1 MVNVN
6 TRTHPMNKES
16 RIRILPES
24 LANQIAAGEVV
35 QRPASV
41 LKELVE
47 NSIDAGASR
56 VEIDLESGGAARVQ
70 VVDDGHGMSEDD
82 ALLCL
87 ERHATSKIATDWD
100 LGRIATL
107 GFRGEALPSIAA
119 VSKMTITTR
128 RPEDALGT
136 EVRMEGGKLLRV
148 TEMGAATGARVEVRS
163 LFFNVPARRKFLKR
177 KETEL
182 ARCLEV
188 ANQAAMANPNVSFIL
203 RHGKRTLLD
212 LDASGGVKTRA
223 AQLVGEAAASHL
235 LHIPRAMAENIT
247 FSGWAG
253 APGLNR
259 STRDAQYLFVN
270 GRPIRDRLFVHAAY
284 AAYRSFL
291 PVKRHPVFILFLDMP
306 PEDVDVNVHPAK
318 QEVRFRFAS
327 SVYDLVRNSV
337 AAVLGARPERV
348 RRDFAHQGAAHAAA
362 GDSGSAPGGPAGE
375 EAASTLP
382 NPSVPSLLGG
392 GGYFGDSGAAGD
404 YGASPEAGP
413 PDISGPTPGAERLIP
428 DADAAGSDSPAP
440 VSSPSESTPPS
451 PLERMLEPPHPA
463 DPVVLSQCRYLGQ
476 WEECFLLFASP
487 QGLVLVDQH
496 AAHER
501 VLYNRF
507 RDQFREGSV
516 DSQACLVPE
525 EVTLRPEEALGI
537 EAHRED
543 LLRSGFELESA
554 GPGAYRIRAVPALL
568 ADRDPA
574 GAVRQIAESLADLE
588 QPVSFADLI
597 DGIIARMSCKGAV
610 KAARPMR
617 PEEAASLVEEL
628 EKTPGRWTCPHGRPV
643 MLVMGAA
650 PVRRRFLRS

>member
-1 MVNVN
+1 M
-6 TRTHPMNKES
+6 RKQS

-35 QRPASV
+35 QRPASA

-47 NSIDAGASR
+47 NSIDAGASQ
-56 VEIDLESGGAARVQ
+56 VEIDLASGGAARVQ

-82 ALLCL
+82 ALLSL
-87 ERHATSKIATDWD
+87 ERHATSKIASDWD
-100 LGRIATL
+100 LGRVATL
-107 GFRGEALPSIAA
+107 GFRGEALPSVAA

-128 RPEDALGT
+128 RSEDALGT
-136 EVRMEGGKLLRV
+136 EVRIEGGKLQRV
-148 TEMGAATGARVEVRS
+148 TEMGAAPGTRVEVRS

-177 KETEL
+177 RETEL

-188 ANQAAMANPNVSFIL
+188 ANQAAMANPNVSFVL

-212 LDASGGVKTRA
+212 LDASGGLQARA
-223 AQLVGEAAASHL
+223 AQLVGEAAASQL
-235 LHIPRAMAENIT
+235 LKIPRAASENMT

-284 AAYRSFL
+284 AAYRSFM

-327 SVYDLVRNSV
+327 NVYDLVRESV

-348 RRDFAHQGAAHAAA
+348 RRDFAHQEVSHAAPGAAAEESAA
-362 GDSGSAPGGPAGE
+362 PA
-375 EAASTLP
+375 
-382 NPSVPSLLGG
+382 LLGG
-392 GGYFGDSGAAGD
+392 GGYFGNADAAGD
-404 YGASPEAGP
+404 YGASEEGGSLAASPLA
-413 PDISGPTPGAERLIP
+413 P
-428 DADAAGSDSPAP
+428 DAEAADTDLPAP
-440 VSSPSESTPPS
+440 ASSPSESAAPS
-451 PLERMLEPPHPA
+451 PLERTLEPPHPS
-463 DPVVLSQCRYLGQ
+463 DPVVLSECRYLGQ

-507 RDQFREGSV
+507 RDQFREGRV

-525 EVTLRPEEALGI
+525 EIRLRPEEALSI
-537 EAHRED
+537 EAHRDD
-543 LLRSGFELESA
+543 LLRSGFELECA
-554 GPGAYRIRAVPALL
+554 GPGDYRIRAVPALL

-574 GAVRQIAESLADLE
+574 GAVRQIVEGLADLE

-597 DGIIARMSCKGAV
+597 DGIITRMSCRGAV
-610 KAARPMR
+610 KAAQAMR
-617 PEEAASLVEEL
+617 PEEVAALVVEL
-628 EKTPGRWTCPHGRPV
+628 EKTPGRWTCPHGRPI
-643 MLVMGAA
+643 MLVMSPA

>member
-1 MVNVN
+1 M
-6 TRTHPMNKES
+6 RKES
-16 RIRILPES
+16 SIRILPES

-47 NSIDAGASR
+47 NSIDAGAGR

-136 EVRMEGGKLLRV
+136 EVRTEGGKLLRV
-148 TEMGAATGARVEVRS
+148 TEMGAAPGARVEVRS

-188 ANQAAMANPNVSFIL
+188 ANQAAMANPNVSFVL

-212 LDASGGVKTRA
+212 LDASGGLMARA

-235 LHIPRAMAENIT
+235 LKIPRAASENMT

-327 SVYDLVRNSV
+327 SVYDLVRDSV

-348 RRDFAHQGAAHAAA
+348 RRDFAHQGVSQAAPGAAA
-362 GDSGSAPGGPAGE
+362 GEGAAPA
-375 EAASTLP
+375 
-382 NPSVPSLLGG
+382 LLGG
-392 GGYFGDSGAAGD
+392 GGYFGDRAVAGD
-404 YGASPEAGP
+404 YGASSDESASGAQRPVSDPEAM
-413 PDISGPTPGAERLIP
+413 D
-428 DADAAGSDSPAP
+428 PAP
-440 VSSPSESTPPS
+440 PAPMTPPESTAPS
-451 PLERMLEPPHPA
+451 PVERMLEPPHPA

-476 WEECFLLFASP
+476 WEECFLLFASS

-507 RDQFREGSV
+507 RDQFREGRV

-525 EVTLRPEEALGI
+525 EIRLRPEEALSI
-537 EAHRED
+537 EAHRDD
-543 LLRSGFELESA
+543 LLRSGFELECA
-554 GPGAYRIRAVPALL
+554 GPGEYRIQAVPALI

-574 GAVRQIAESLADLE
+574 GAVRQIVEGLADME

-610 KAARPMR
+610 KAAQAMR
-617 PEEAASLVEEL
+617 PEQVAALVEEL

-643 MLVMGAA
+643 MLVMGAD

>member
-1 MVNVN
+1 MATNEN
-6 TRTHPMNKES
+6 TRTPMSKES

-47 NSIDAGASR
+47 NSVDAGAGR

-136 EVRMEGGKLLRV
+136 EVRMVGGKLLRV
-148 TEMGAATGARVEVRS
+148 TEMGAAPGARVEVRS

-188 ANQAAMANPNVSFIL
+188 ANQAAMANPNVSFVL

-212 LDASGGVKTRA
+212 LGVSGGLQARA

-235 LHIPRAMAENIT
+235 LKIPGAASENMT

-327 SVYDLVRNSV
+327 GVYDLVRESV

-348 RRDFAHQGAAHAAA
+348 RRDFAHQEVSRAAPGAAAAEGA
-362 GDSGSAPGGPAGE
+362 APAGSFP
-375 EAASTLP
+375 ARS
-382 NPSVPSLLGG
+382 SVPALLGG
-392 GGYFGDSGAAGD
+392 GGYYGDFGAATEEGPLE
-404 YGASPEAGP
+404 ASVP
-413 PDISGPTPGAERLIP
+413 
-428 DADAAGSDSPAP
+428 AAGVEALGSDPSASVGSPSDSTA
-440 VSSPSESTPPS
+440 PS
-451 PLERMLEPPHPA
+451 PLERTLEPPHPA
-463 DPVVLSQCRYLGQ
+463 DPVVLSECRYLGQ

-507 RDQFREGSV
+507 RDQFREGRV

-525 EVTLRPEEALGI
+525 EIRLRPEEALGI
-537 EAHRED
+537 EAHRDD
-543 LLRSGFELESA
+543 LLRSGFELECA
-554 GPGAYRIRAVPALL
+554 GPGEYRIRAVPALL

-574 GAVRQIAESLADLE
+574 GAVRQIAEGLADIE

-610 KAARPMR
+610 KAAQPMR
-617 PEEAASLVEEL
+617 PEQAAALVEEL

-643 MLVMGAA
+643 MLVMGAG

>member
-1 MVNVN
+1 M
-6 TRTHPMNKES
+6 RKQS

-35 QRPASV
+35 QRPASA

-47 NSIDAGASR
+47 NSIDADASR
-56 VEIDLESGGAARVQ
+56 VEIDLASGGAARVQ

-82 ALLCL
+82 ALLSL
-87 ERHATSKIATDWD
+87 ERHATSKIASDWD
-100 LGRIATL
+100 LGRVATL
-107 GFRGEALPSIAA
+107 GFRGEALPSVAA

-128 RPEDALGT
+128 RSEDALGT
-136 EVRMEGGKLLRV
+136 EVRIEGGKLQRV
-148 TEMGAATGARVEVRS
+148 TEMGAAPGTRVEVRS

-177 KETEL
+177 RETEL

-188 ANQAAMANPNVSFIL
+188 ANQAAMANPNVSFVL

-212 LDASGGVKTRA
+212 LDASGGLQARA
-223 AQLVGEAAASHL
+223 AQLVGEAAASQL
-235 LHIPRAMAENIT
+235 LKIPRAASENMT

-284 AAYRSFL
+284 AAYRSFM

-327 SVYDLVRNSV
+327 NVYDLVRESV

-348 RRDFAHQGAAHAAA
+348 RRDFAHQEVSHAAPGAAAEESAA
-362 GDSGSAPGGPAGE
+362 PA
-375 EAASTLP
+375 
-382 NPSVPSLLGG
+382 LLGG
-392 GGYFGDSGAAGD
+392 GGYFGNADAAGD
-404 YGASPEAGP
+404 YGASEEGGSLAASP
-413 PDISGPTPGAERLIP
+413 PAP
-428 DADAAGSDSPAP
+428 DAEAADTNLPAP
-440 VSSPSESTPPS
+440 ASSPSESAAPS
-451 PLERMLEPPHPA
+451 PLERTLEPPHPS
-463 DPVVLSQCRYLGQ
+463 DPVVLSECRYLGQ

-507 RDQFREGSV
+507 RDQFREGRV

-525 EVTLRPEEALGI
+525 EIRLRPEEALGI
-537 EAHRED
+537 EAHRDD
-543 LLRSGFELESA
+543 LLRSGFELECA
-554 GPGAYRIRAVPALL
+554 GPGDYRIRAVPALL

-574 GAVRQIAESLADLE
+574 GAVRQIVEGLADLE

-597 DGIIARMSCKGAV
+597 DGIITRMSCRGAV
-610 KAARPMR
+610 KAAQAMR
-617 PEEAASLVEEL
+617 PEEVAALVVEL
-628 EKTPGRWTCPHGRPV
+628 EKTPGRWTCPHGRPI
-643 MLVMGAA
+643 MLVMSQA

>member
-1 MVNVN
+1 MS
-6 TRTHPMNKES
+6 KES

-35 QRPASV
+35 QRPASL

-47 NSIDAGASR
+47 NSIDAGAGR

-100 LGRIATL
+100 LGRVATL

-128 RPEDALGT
+128 RPGDPLGT
-136 EVRMEGGKLLRV
+136 EVRMEGGKLQRV
-148 TEMGAATGARVEVRS
+148 TEMGAAPGTRVDVRS
-163 LFFNVPARRKFLKR
+163 LFYNVPARRKFLKR

-182 ARCLEV
+182 ARCLEA

-203 RHGKRTLLD
+203 RHGRRTLLD
-212 LDASGGVKTRA
+212 LDASGGVLTRA

-235 LHIPRAMAENIT
+235 LKIPRASSESMT

-259 STRDAQYLFVN
+259 STRGAQYLFVN

-284 AAYRSFL
+284 AAYRSFM

-327 SVYDLVRNSV
+327 SVYDLVRESV
-337 AAVLGARPERV
+337 AAVLGARPRSV
-348 RRDFAHQGAAHAAA
+348 RREFAHQGAART
-362 GDSGSAPGGPAGE
+362 GSPPVRPSAPA
-375 EAASTLP
+375 
-382 NPSVPSLLGG
+382 LLGG
-392 GGYFGDSGAAGD
+392 GGYFGDYGAAGNFEVSAEEGSH
-404 YGASPEAGP
+404 GASQPA
-413 PDISGPTPGAERLIP
+413 PGAE
-428 DADAAGSDSPAP
+428 AGNPAP
-440 VSSPSESTPPS
+440 PAPGGSPPVSTASPPI
-451 PLERMLEPPHPA
+451 ERTLEPPHPA
-463 DPVVLSQCRYLGQ
+463 DPVVLSECRYLGQ
-476 WEECFLLFASP
+476 WEECFLLFGAP
-487 QGLVLVDQH
+487 QGLVFVDQH

-507 RDQFREGSV
+507 RDQFRVGRV

-525 EVTLRPEEALGI
+525 EIRLRPEEALSI
-537 EAHRED
+537 EAHHED
-543 LLRSGFELESA
+543 LLRSGFELECA
-554 GPGAYRIRAVPALL
+554 GPGEYRIRAVPALL

-574 GAVRQIAESLADLE
+574 GAVRQIVEGLADLE

-597 DGIIARMSCKGAV
+597 DGIIAGMSCKGAV

-617 PEEAASLVEEL
+617 PEEVASLVEEL

-643 MLVMGAA
+643 MLVMGDG

>member
-1 MVNVN
+1 M
-6 TRTHPMNKES
+6 RKES

-47 NSIDAGASR
+47 NSIDAGAER

-128 RPEDALGT
+128 RPGDDLGT
-136 EVRMEGGKLLRV
+136 EVRVEGGKLQRV
-148 TEMGAATGARVEVRS
+148 TEMGAAPGARVEVRS

-188 ANQAAMANPNVSFIL
+188 ANQAAMANPNVSFVL

-212 LDASGGVKTRA
+212 LDASGGLMARA

-235 LHIPRAMAENIT
+235 LKIPRAASENMT

-327 SVYDLVRNSV
+327 SVYDLVRDSV
-337 AAVLGARPERV
+337 AAVLGARPESV
-348 RRDFAHQGAAHAAA
+348 RRDFAHQGVRHAAPGVA
-362 GDSGSAPGGPAGE
+362 AEEGVAPA
-375 EAASTLP
+375 
-382 NPSVPSLLGG
+382 LLGG
-392 GGYFGDSGAAGD
+392 GGYFGDRAVAGD
-404 YGASPEAGP
+404 YGASSDESA
-413 PDISGPTPGAERLIP
+413 SGAQRPASDPGAM
-428 DADAAGSDSPAP
+428 DPAP
-440 VSSPSESTPPS
+440 SAPMTPPESTAPS
-451 PLERMLEPPHPA
+451 PIERMLEPPHPA

-476 WEECFLLFASP
+476 WEECFLLFASS

-507 RDQFREGSV
+507 RDQFREGRV

-525 EVTLRPEEALGI
+525 EIRLRPEEALSI
-537 EAHRED
+537 EAHRDD
-543 LLRSGFELESA
+543 LLRSGFELECA
-554 GPGAYRIRAVPALL
+554 GPGEYRIQAVPALL

-574 GAVRQIAESLADLE
+574 GAVRQIVEGLADLE

-610 KAARPMR
+610 KAAQAMR
-617 PEEAASLVEEL
+617 PEQVAALVEEL

-643 MLVMGAA
+643 MLVMGAD

>member
-1 MVNVN
+1 MS
-6 TRTHPMNKES
+6 KKS

-24 LANQIAAGEVV
+24 LVNQIAAGEVV
-35 QRPASV
+35 QRPASL

-47 NSIDAGASR
+47 NSIDAGVSR

-87 ERHATSKIATDWD
+87 ERHATSKVATDGD
-100 LGRIATL
+100 LSRVATL

-136 EVRMEGGKLLRV
+136 EVRIEGGKLLRV
-148 TEMGAATGARVEVRS
+148 TEMGAASGTRVEVRS
-163 LFFNVPARRKFLKR
+163 LFYNVPARRKFLKR

-188 ANQAAMANPNVSFIL
+188 ANQAAMANPNVSFVL
-203 RHGKRTLLD
+203 RHGRRTLLD
-212 LDASGGVKTRA
+212 LDASEGLMARA

-235 LHIPRAMAENIT
+235 LKVPRASSQNMT
-247 FSGWAG
+247 LSGWAA

-270 GRPIRDRLFVHAAY
+270 RRPIRDRLFVHAAY
-284 AAYRSFL
+284 SAYRSFL
-291 PVKRHPVFILFLDMP
+291 PVKRHPVFILFLNMP

-327 SVYDLVRNSV
+327 SVYDLVRESV
-337 AAVLGARPERV
+337 AAVLGAKPERV
-348 RRDFAHQGAAHAAA
+348 RREFAHQNAAQ
-362 GDSGSAPGGPAGE
+362 
-375 EAASTLP
+375 ASTAP
-382 NPSVPSLLGG
+382 NCSTAEKVASTPPGPSTPSLLGDGYLG
-392 GGYFGDSGAAGD
+392 GNGTAGD
-404 YGASPEAGP
+404 YGAIAEKGVL
-413 PDISGPTPGAERLIP
+413 DTPQPALGAE
-428 DADAAGSDSPAP
+428 AAATDS
-440 VSSPSESTPPS
+440 SSSLDTPPKS
-451 PLERMLEPPHPA
+451 TASSSFERMLEPPHPGE
-463 DPVVLSQCRYLGQ
+463 PVVLSECRYLGQ
-476 WEECFLLFASP
+476 WEECFLLFASS

-507 RDQFREGSV
+507 RDQFEGGHV

-525 EVTLRPEEALGI
+525 EIRLRPEEALI
-537 EAHRED
+537 VEAHRED
-543 LLRSGFELESA
+543 MLRSGFELECA
-554 GPGAYRIRAVPALL
+554 GPGEYSIRAVPALL

-574 GAVRQIAESLADLE
+574 GAVRQIVEGLADLE

-597 DGIIARMSCKGAV
+597 DGIIAKMSCKGAV

-617 PEEAASLVEEL
+617 LEEVTSLVEEL

-643 MLVMGAA
+643 MLVVGAA

>member
-1 MVNVN
+1 MKQV
-6 TRTHPMNKES
+6 S

-47 NSIDAGASR
+47 NSIDAGAER

-70 VVDDGHGMSEDD
+70 VFDDGHGMSEDD

-100 LGRIATL
+100 LGRVATL
-107 GFRGEALPSIAA
+107 GFRGEALPSIAS

-136 EVRMEGGKLLRV
+136 EVRVEGGKLQRV
-148 TEMGAATGARVEVRS
+148 TEMGAAPGTRVDVRS
-163 LFFNVPARRKFLKR
+163 LFYNVPARRKFLKR

-188 ANQAAMANPNVSFIL
+188 ANQAAMANPNVAFTL

-212 LDASGGVKTRA
+212 LDGSGGALARA
-223 AQLVGEAAASHL
+223 AELVGEAAVSHL
-235 LHIPRAMAENIT
+235 LKIPRASSENMV

-284 AAYRSFL
+284 AAYRSFM
-291 PVKRHPVFILFLDMP
+291 PVKRHPVFILFLEMP
-306 PEDVDVNVHPAK
+306 PEDVDVNAHPAK

-327 SVYDLVRNSV
+327 GVYDLVRDSV
-337 AAVLGARPERV
+337 AAVLGARPQGV
-348 RRDFAHQGAAHAAA
+348 RRDFAHQGVVHAT
-362 GDSGSAPGGPAGE
+362 SGGPHSPPGNPAE
-375 EAASTLP
+375 EELTTPPSTP
-382 NPSVPSLLGG
+382 ALLGG
-392 GGYFGDSGAAGD
+392 GGYFGDYGAAGD
-404 YGASPEAGP
+404 YGVSAERPPDAGRSTLDTSRSTPDYGRSTPDAGPMEPEPPAPQASPTE
-413 PDISGPTPGAERLIP
+413 
-428 DADAAGSDSPAP
+428 SP
-440 VSSPSESTPPS
+440 ESS
-451 PLERMLEPPHPA
+451 PLERMLEPPHPS
-463 DPVVLSQCRYLGQ
+463 DPVVLSESRYLGQ
-476 WEECFLLFASP
+476 WEGCFLLFGSR

-507 RDQFREGSV
+507 RDQFKDGHVE
-516 DSQACLVPE
+516 SQSCLVPE
-525 EVTLRPEEALGI
+525 EIRLRPEEALGL
-537 EAHRED
+537 EAYRED
-543 LLRSGFELESA
+543 LLRSGFELECA
-554 GPGAYRIRAVPALL
+554 GPGEYRIRAVPALL
-568 ADRDPA
+568 ADRNPA
-574 GAVRQIAESLADLE
+574 GAVRQIVEGLADIE

-597 DGIIARMSCKGAV
+597 DGIIARMSCRGAV
-610 KAARPMR
+610 KAAQAMR
-617 PEEAASLVEEL
+617 PEEVASLVEEL
-628 EKTPGRWTCPHGRPV
+628 EKTPGRWTCPHGRPI
-643 MLVMGAA
+643 MLVMGAGL
-650 PVRRRFLRS
+650 VRRRFLRS

>member
-1 MVNVN
+1 MKQV
-6 TRTHPMNKES
+6 S

-47 NSIDAGASR
+47 NSIDAGAER
-56 VEIDLESGGAARVQ
+56 VEIDLESGGSARVQ

-100 LGRIATL
+100 LGRVATL
-107 GFRGEALPSIAA
+107 GFRGEALPSIAS

-128 RPEDALGT
+128 RPGDALGT
-136 EVRMEGGKLLRV
+136 EVRVEGGKLQRV
-148 TEMGAATGARVEVRS
+148 TEMGAAPGTRVDVRS
-163 LFFNVPARRKFLKR
+163 LFYNVPARRKFLKR

-182 ARCLEV
+182 TRCLEV
-188 ANQAAMANPNVSFIL
+188 ANQAAMANPNVAFTL
-203 RHGKRTLLD
+203 RHGRRTLLD
-212 LDASGGVKTRA
+212 LDGSGGALARA
-223 AQLVGEAAASHL
+223 VELVGEAAASHL
-235 LHIPRAMAENIT
+235 LKIPRASSENMM
-247 FSGWAG
+247 FGGWAG

-284 AAYRSFL
+284 AAYRSFM
-291 PVKRHPVFILFLDMP
+291 PVKRHPVFILFLEMP
-306 PEDVDVNVHPAK
+306 PEDVDVNAHPAK

-327 SVYDLVRNSV
+327 SVYDLVRESV
-337 AAVLGARPERV
+337 AAVLGARPQRV
-348 RRDFAHQGAAHAAA
+348 RRDFAHQDVGRA
-362 GDSGSAPGGPAGE
+362 APGSLAEGTDASLPTRPPA
-375 EAASTLP
+375 
-382 NPSVPSLLGG
+382 PSLLGG
-392 GGYFGDSGAAGD
+392 GGYFGDYGATGD
-404 YGASPEAGP
+404 YGVCAERPPDAGRSTLDASRPTPDAGPVDPEPPGLPASPPE
-413 PDISGPTPGAERLIP
+413 
-428 DADAAGSDSPAP
+428 SPA
-440 VSSPSESTPPS
+440 PS
-451 PLERMLEPPHPA
+451 PLERTLEPPHPA
-463 DPVVLSQCRYLGQ
+463 DPVVLSECRYLGQ
-476 WEECFLLFASP
+476 WEECFLLFGSR

-507 RDQFREGSV
+507 RDQFKDGRV

-525 EVTLRPEEALGI
+525 EIRLRPEEALGL

-543 LLRSGFELESA
+543 LLRSGFELECA
-554 GPGAYRIRAVPALL
+554 GPGEYRIRAVPALL
-568 ADRDPA
+568 ADRNPA
-574 GAVRQIAESLADLE
+574 GAVRQIVEGLADLE

-597 DGIIARMSCKGAV
+597 DGIIARMSCRGAV
-610 KAARPMR
+610 KAAQAMR
-617 PEEAASLVEEL
+617 PEEVASLVEEL

-643 MLVMGAA
+643 MLVMGAGL
-650 PVRRRFLRS
+650 VRRRFLRS

>member
-1 MVNVN
+1 M
-6 TRTHPMNKES
+6 RKES

-47 NSIDAGASR
+47 NSIDAGAER

-136 EVRMEGGKLLRV
+136 EVRMEGGKLQRV
-148 TEMGAATGARVEVRS
+148 TEMGAAPGARVEVRS

-188 ANQAAMANPNVSFIL
+188 ANQAAMANPNVSFVL

-212 LDASGGVKTRA
+212 LDASGGLMARA

-235 LHIPRAMAENIT
+235 LKIPRAASENMT

-327 SVYDLVRNSV
+327 SVYDLVRDSV

-348 RRDFAHQGAAHAAA
+348 RRDFAHQGVSHAAPGVA
-362 GDSGSAPGGPAGE
+362 AEEGAAPA
-375 EAASTLP
+375 
-382 NPSVPSLLGG
+382 LLGG
-392 GGYFGDSGAAGD
+392 GGYFGDRVAAGD
-404 YGASPEAGP
+404 YGASSDESAPGAQRPVSDPEAM
-413 PDISGPTPGAERLIP
+413 D
-428 DADAAGSDSPAP
+428 PAP
-440 VSSPSESTPPS
+440 PAPMTPPESTAPS
-451 PLERMLEPPHPA
+451 PIERMLEPPHPA
-463 DPVVLSQCRYLGQ
+463 HPVVLSQCRYLGQ
-476 WEECFLLFASP
+476 WEECFLLFASS

-507 RDQFREGSV
+507 RDQFREGRV

-525 EVTLRPEEALGI
+525 EIRLRPEEALSI
-537 EAHRED
+537 EAHRDD
-543 LLRSGFELESA
+543 LLRSGFELECA
-554 GPGAYRIRAVPALL
+554 GPGEYRILAVPALL

-574 GAVRQIAESLADLE
+574 GAVRQIVEGLADME

-610 KAARPMR
+610 KAAQAMR
-617 PEEAASLVEEL
+617 PEQVAALVEEL

-643 MLVMGAA
+643 MLVMGAD

>member
-1 MVNVN
+1 M
-6 TRTHPMNKES
+6 RKQS

-35 QRPASV
+35 QRPASA

-47 NSIDAGASR
+47 NSIDAGATR
-56 VEIDLESGGAARVQ
+56 VEIDLASGGAARVQ

-82 ALLCL
+82 ALLSL
-87 ERHATSKIATDWD
+87 ERHATSKIASDWD
-100 LGRIATL
+100 LGRVATL
-107 GFRGEALPSIAA
+107 GFRGEALPSVAA

-128 RPEDALGT
+128 RSEDALGT
-136 EVRMEGGKLLRV
+136 EVRIEGGKLQRV
-148 TEMGAATGARVEVRS
+148 TEMGAAPGTRVEVRS

-177 KETEL
+177 RETEL

-188 ANQAAMANPNVSFIL
+188 ANQAAMANPNVSFVL

-212 LDASGGVKTRA
+212 LDASGGLQARA
-223 AQLVGEAAASHL
+223 AQLVGEAAASQL
-235 LHIPRAMAENIT
+235 LKIPRAASENMT

-284 AAYRSFL
+284 AAYRSFM

-327 SVYDLVRNSV
+327 NVYDLVRESV
-337 AAVLGARPERV
+337 AAVLGARPARV
-348 RRDFAHQGAAHAAA
+348 RRDFAHQEVSHAAPGAAAEESAA
-362 GDSGSAPGGPAGE
+362 PA
-375 EAASTLP
+375 
-382 NPSVPSLLGG
+382 LLGG
-392 GGYFGDSGAAGD
+392 GGYFGNADAAGD
-404 YGASPEAGP
+404 YGASEEGGSLAASPLA
-413 PDISGPTPGAERLIP
+413 P
-428 DADAAGSDSPAP
+428 DAEAADTDLPAP
-440 VSSPSESTPPS
+440 ASSPSESADPS
-451 PLERMLEPPHPA
+451 PLERTLEPPHPS
-463 DPVVLSQCRYLGQ
+463 DPVVLSECRYLGQ

-507 RDQFREGSV
+507 RDQFREGRV

-525 EVTLRPEEALGI
+525 EIRLRPEEALSI
-537 EAHRED
+537 EAHRDD
-543 LLRSGFELESA
+543 LLRSGFELECA
-554 GPGAYRIRAVPALL
+554 GPGDYRIRAVPALL

-574 GAVRQIAESLADLE
+574 GAVRQIVEGLADLE

-597 DGIIARMSCKGAV
+597 DGIITRMSCRGAV
-610 KAARPMR
+610 KAAQAMR
-617 PEEAASLVEEL
+617 PEEVAALVVEL
-628 EKTPGRWTCPHGRPV
+628 EKTPGRWTCPHGRPI
-643 MLVMGAA
+643 MLVMSPA

>member
-1 MVNVN
+1 MS
-6 TRTHPMNKES
+6 KES

-47 NSIDAGASR
+47 NSIDAGAGR

-136 EVRMEGGKLLRV
+136 EVRIEGGKLLRV
-148 TEMGAATGARVEVRS
+148 TEMGAAPGARVEVRS
-163 LFFNVPARRKFLKR
+163 LFYNVPARRKFLKR

-188 ANQAAMANPNVSFIL
+188 ANQAAMANPNVSFVL

-212 LDASGGVKTRA
+212 LDASGGLQARA
-223 AQLVGEAAASHL
+223 AQLVGDAAASHL
-235 LHIPRAMAENIT
+235 LKIPRAASGNMT

-327 SVYDLVRNSV
+327 GVYDLVRDSV
-337 AAVLGARPERV
+337 AAVLGARPERA
-348 RRDFAHQGAAHAAA
+348 RRDFAHQGVSRATPGAAA
-362 GDSGSAPGGPAGE
+362 EEGTAPAGSFPARTSAPA
-375 EAASTLP
+375 
-382 NPSVPSLLGG
+382 LLGG
-392 GGYFGDSGAAGD
+392 GGYYGDF
-404 YGASPEAGP
+404 GASVEEGPFEASKP
-413 PDISGPTPGAERLIP
+413 APGAE
-428 DADAAGSDSPAP
+428 AAGSDPLAS
-440 VSSPSESTPPS
+440 VGSPSDSAASS
-451 PLERMLEPPHPA
+451 PLERTLEPPHPA
-463 DPVVLSQCRYLGQ
+463 DPVVLSECRYLGQ

-507 RDQFREGSV
+507 RDQFREGRV

-525 EVTLRPEEALGI
+525 EIRLRPEEALGI
-537 EAHRED
+537 EAHRDD
-543 LLRSGFELESA
+543 LLRSGFELECA
-554 GPGAYRIRAVPALL
+554 GPGEYRIRAVPALL

-574 GAVRQIAESLADLE
+574 GAVRQIAEGLADIE

-610 KAARPMR
+610 KAAQPMR
-617 PEEAASLVEEL
+617 PEQAAALVEEL

-643 MLVMGAA
+643 MLVMGAG

>member
-1 MVNVN
+1 M
-6 TRTHPMNKES
+6 
-16 RIRILPES
+16 
-24 LANQIAAGEVV
+24 

-82 ALLCL
+82 ALLCV

-100 LGRIATL
+100 LGRVATL

-128 RPEDALGT
+128 RPGDALGT
-136 EVRMEGGKLLRV
+136 EVRIEGGKLQRV
-148 TEMGAATGARVEVRS
+148 TEMGAAPGTRVEVRS
-163 LFFNVPARRKFLKR
+163 LFYNVPARRKFLKR

-182 ARCLEV
+182 ARCLEA
-188 ANQAAMANPNVSFIL
+188 ANQAAMANPGVSFIL
-203 RHGKRTLLD
+203 RHGRRTLLD
-212 LDASGGVKTRA
+212 LDASGGLLARA
-223 AQLVGEAAASHL
+223 AELVGEAAVSHL
-235 LHIPRAMAENIT
+235 LKIPRASSGNMT

-284 AAYRSFL
+284 AAYRSFM
-291 PVKRHPVFILFLDMP
+291 PVKRQPVFILFLDMP

-327 SVYDLVRNSV
+327 GVYDLVRESV
-337 AAVLGARPERV
+337 AAVLGARPQRV
-348 RRDFAHQGAAHAAA
+348 RRDFAHQGAGHAT
-362 GDSGSAPGGPAGE
+362 SGGPHSPPG
-375 EAASTLP
+375 
-382 NPSVPSLLGG
+382 NPSEEELTTPPPAPALLGG
-392 GGYFGDSGAAGD
+392 GGYFGDYGAAGD
-404 YGASPEAGP
+404 YGVSAEGSAPEVEGAGVAEPSP
-413 PDISGPTPGAERLIP
+413 
-428 DADAAGSDSPAP
+428 PAP
-440 VSSPSESTPPS
+440 VDTPPESTAPS

-463 DPVVLSQCRYLGQ
+463 DPVALSECRYLGQ
-476 WEECFLLFASP
+476 WEECFLLFGAP

-507 RDQFREGSV
+507 RDQFRESRV

-525 EVTLRPEEALGI
+525 EIRLRPEEALSI

-543 LLRSGFELESA
+543 LSRSGFELECA
-554 GPGAYRIRAVPALL
+554 GSRRIPDSGRARAS
-568 ADRDPA
+568 
-574 GAVRQIAESLADLE
+574 GGS
-588 QPVSFADLI
+588 
-597 DGIIARMSCKGAV
+597 
-610 KAARPMR
+610 RP
-617 PEEAASLVEEL
+617 
-628 EKTPGRWTCPHGRPV
+628 
-643 MLVMGAA
+643 
-650 PVRRRFLRS
+650 RRRGAPDRGGSGGSRTARELRGSHRRHHREDEL

>member
-1 MVNVN
+1 MS
-6 TRTHPMNKES
+6 KES

-35 QRPASV
+35 QRPASL

-47 NSIDAGASR
+47 NSIDAGAAR

-100 LGRIATL
+100 LGRVATL

-128 RPEDALGT
+128 RQGDPLGT
-136 EVRMEGGKLLRV
+136 EVRVEGGKLQRV
-148 TEMGAATGARVEVRS
+148 TEMGAAPGTRVDVRS
-163 LFFNVPARRKFLKR
+163 LFYNVPARRKFLKR

-182 ARCLEV
+182 ARCLEA

-203 RHGKRTLLD
+203 RHGRRTLLD
-212 LDASGGVKTRA
+212 LDASGGVLTRA

-235 LHIPRAMAENIT
+235 LKIPRASSESMT

-259 STRDAQYLFVN
+259 STRGAQYLFVN

-284 AAYRSFL
+284 AAYRSFM

-327 SVYDLVRNSV
+327 SVYDLVRESV
-337 AAVLGARPERV
+337 AAVLGARPERA
-348 RRDFAHQGAAHAAA
+348 RREFAHQGAAAEQGAARTESPPA
-362 GDSGSAPGGPAGE
+362 RPSAPA
-375 EAASTLP
+375 
-382 NPSVPSLLGG
+382 LLGG
-392 GGYFGDSGAAGD
+392 GGYFGDYSATGDFEVSAEEGSHGASQPASGAEAGNPASLAP
-404 YGASPEAGP
+404 GGSPPVSTASPP
-413 PDISGPTPGAERLIP
+413 IER
-428 DADAAGSDSPAP
+428 
-440 VSSPSESTPPS
+440 T
-451 PLERMLEPPHPA
+451 LEPPHPA
-463 DPVVLSQCRYLGQ
+463 DPVVLSECRYLGQ
-476 WEECFLLFASP
+476 WEECFLLFGAP
-487 QGLVLVDQH
+487 QGLVFVDQH

-507 RDQFREGSV
+507 RDQFRVGRV

-525 EVTLRPEEALGI
+525 EIRLRPEEALSI

-543 LLRSGFELESA
+543 LLRSGFELECA
-554 GPGAYRIRAVPALL
+554 GPGEYRIRAVPALL

-574 GAVRQIAESLADLE
+574 GAVRQIVEGLADIE

-597 DGIIARMSCKGAV
+597 DGIIAGMSCRGAV

-617 PEEAASLVEEL
+617 PEEVASLVEEL

-643 MLVMGAA
+643 MLVMGDG

>member
-1 MVNVN
+1 M
-6 TRTHPMNKES
+6 RKES

-47 NSIDAGASR
+47 NSIDAGAER

-119 VSKMTITTR
+119 VSKMAITTR

-136 EVRMEGGKLLRV
+136 EVRMEGGKLQRV
-148 TEMGAATGARVEVRS
+148 TEMGAAPGARVEVRS

-188 ANQAAMANPNVSFIL
+188 ANQAAMANPNVSFVL

-212 LDASGGVKTRA
+212 LGASGGLMARA

-235 LHIPRAMAENIT
+235 LKIPRAASENMT

-327 SVYDLVRNSV
+327 SVYDLVRDSV

-348 RRDFAHQGAAHAAA
+348 RRDFAHQGVGQAAPGAAA
-362 GDSGSAPGGPAGE
+362 GEGAAPA
-375 EAASTLP
+375 
-382 NPSVPSLLGG
+382 LLGG
-392 GGYFGDSGAAGD
+392 GGYFGERAAAGD
-404 YGASPEAGP
+404 YGASSDESASGAQRPESDPEAM
-413 PDISGPTPGAERLIP
+413 D
-428 DADAAGSDSPAP
+428 PAP
-440 VSSPSESTPPS
+440 PAPMTPPESTAPS
-451 PLERMLEPPHPA
+451 PIERMLEPPHPA

-476 WEECFLLFASP
+476 WEECFLLFASS

-507 RDQFREGSV
+507 RDQFREGRV
-516 DSQACLVPE
+516 DTQACLVPE
-525 EVTLRPEEALGI
+525 EIRLRPEEALSI
-537 EAHRED
+537 EAHRDD
-543 LLRSGFELESA
+543 LLRSGFELECA
-554 GPGAYRIRAVPALL
+554 GLGEYRIQAVPALI

-574 GAVRQIAESLADLE
+574 GAVRQIVEGLADME

-610 KAARPMR
+610 KAAQAMR
-617 PEEAASLVEEL
+617 PEQVAALVEEL

-643 MLVMGAA
+643 MLVMGAD

>member
-1 MVNVN
+1 M
-6 TRTHPMNKES
+6 RKQS

-35 QRPASV
+35 QRPASA

-47 NSIDAGASR
+47 NSIDAGATR
-56 VEIDLESGGAARVQ
+56 VEIDLASGGAARVQ
-70 VVDDGHGMSEDD
+70 VDDDGHGMSEDD
-82 ALLCL
+82 ALLSL
-87 ERHATSKIATDWD
+87 ERHATSKIASDWD
-100 LGRIATL
+100 LGRVATL
-107 GFRGEALPSIAA
+107 GFRGEALPSVAA

-128 RPEDALGT
+128 RSEDALGT
-136 EVRMEGGKLLRV
+136 EVRIEGGKLQRV
-148 TEMGAATGARVEVRS
+148 TEMGATPGTRVEVRS

-177 KETEL
+177 RETEL

-188 ANQAAMANPNVSFIL
+188 ANQAAMANPNVSFVL

-212 LDASGGVKTRA
+212 LDASGGLQARA
-223 AQLVGEAAASHL
+223 AQLVGEAAASQL
-235 LHIPRAMAENIT
+235 LKIPRAASENMT

-284 AAYRSFL
+284 AAYRSFM

-327 SVYDLVRNSV
+327 NVYDLVRESV

-348 RRDFAHQGAAHAAA
+348 RRDFAHQEVSHAAPGAAAEESAA
-362 GDSGSAPGGPAGE
+362 PA
-375 EAASTLP
+375 
-382 NPSVPSLLGG
+382 LLGG
-392 GGYFGDSGAAGD
+392 GGYFGNADAAGD
-404 YGASPEAGP
+404 YGASEEGGSLAASPLA
-413 PDISGPTPGAERLIP
+413 P
-428 DADAAGSDSPAP
+428 DAEAADTDLPAP
-440 VSSPSESTPPS
+440 ASSPSESAAPS
-451 PLERMLEPPHPA
+451 PLERTLEPPHPS
-463 DPVVLSQCRYLGQ
+463 DPVVLSECRYLGQ

-507 RDQFREGSV
+507 RDQFREGRV

-525 EVTLRPEEALGI
+525 EIRLRPEEALGI
-537 EAHRED
+537 EAHRDD
-543 LLRSGFELESA
+543 LLRSGFELECA
-554 GPGAYRIRAVPALL
+554 GPGDYRIRAVPALL

-574 GAVRQIAESLADLE
+574 GAVRQIVEGLADLE

-597 DGIIARMSCKGAV
+597 DGIITRMSCRGAV
-610 KAARPMR
+610 KAAQAMR
-617 PEEAASLVEEL
+617 PEEVAALVVEL
-628 EKTPGRWTCPHGRPV
+628 EKTPGRWTCPHGRPI
-643 MLVMGAA
+643 MLVMSPA

>member
-1 MVNVN
+1 M
-6 TRTHPMNKES
+6 RKQS

-35 QRPASV
+35 QRPASA

-56 VEIDLESGGAARVQ
+56 VEIDLASGGAARVQ

-82 ALLCL
+82 ALLSL
-87 ERHATSKIATDWD
+87 ERHATSKIASDWD
-100 LGRIATL
+100 LGRVATL
-107 GFRGEALPSIAA
+107 GFRGEALPSVAA

-128 RPEDALGT
+128 RSEDALGT
-136 EVRMEGGKLLRV
+136 EVRIEGGKLQRV
-148 TEMGAATGARVEVRS
+148 TEMGAAPGTRVEVRS

-177 KETEL
+177 RETEL

-188 ANQAAMANPNVSFIL
+188 ANQAAMANPNVSFVL

-212 LDASGGVKTRA
+212 LDASGGLQARA
-223 AQLVGEAAASHL
+223 AQLVGEAAASQL
-235 LHIPRAMAENIT
+235 LKIPRAASENMT

-284 AAYRSFL
+284 AAYRSFM

-327 SVYDLVRNSV
+327 NVYDLVRESV

-348 RRDFAHQGAAHAAA
+348 RRDFAHQEVSHAAPGAAAEERAA
-362 GDSGSAPGGPAGE
+362 PA
-375 EAASTLP
+375 
-382 NPSVPSLLGG
+382 LLGG
-392 GGYFGDSGAAGD
+392 GGYFGNADAAGD
-404 YGASPEAGP
+404 YGASEEGGSLAASPLA
-413 PDISGPTPGAERLIP
+413 P
-428 DADAAGSDSPAP
+428 DAEAADTDLPAP
-440 VSSPSESTPPS
+440 ASSPSESAAPS
-451 PLERMLEPPHPA
+451 PLERTLEPPHPS
-463 DPVVLSQCRYLGQ
+463 DPVVLSECRYLGQ

-507 RDQFREGSV
+507 RDQFREGRV

-525 EVTLRPEEALGI
+525 EIRLRPEEALSI
-537 EAHRED
+537 EAHRDD
-543 LLRSGFELESA
+543 LLRSGFELECA
-554 GPGAYRIRAVPALL
+554 GPGDYRIRAVPALL

-574 GAVRQIAESLADLE
+574 GAVRQIVEGLADLE

-597 DGIIARMSCKGAV
+597 DGIITRMSCRGAV
-610 KAARPMR
+610 KAAQAMR
-617 PEEAASLVEEL
+617 PEEVAALVVEL
-628 EKTPGRWTCPHGRPV
+628 EKTPGRWTCPHGRPI
-643 MLVMGAA
+643 MLVMSTA

>member
-1 MVNVN
+1 M
-6 TRTHPMNKES
+6 RKQS

-35 QRPASV
+35 QRPASA

-56 VEIDLESGGAARVQ
+56 VEIDLASGGAARVQ

-82 ALLCL
+82 ALLSL
-87 ERHATSKIATDWD
+87 ERHATSKIASDWD
-100 LGRIATL
+100 LGRVATL
-107 GFRGEALPSIAA
+107 GFRGEALPSVAA

-128 RPEDALGT
+128 RSEDALGT
-136 EVRMEGGKLLRV
+136 EVRIEGGKLQRV
-148 TEMGAATGARVEVRS
+148 TEMGAAPGTRVEVRS

-177 KETEL
+177 RETEL

-188 ANQAAMANPNVSFIL
+188 ANQAAMANPNVSFVL

-212 LDASGGVKTRA
+212 LDASGGLQARA
-223 AQLVGEAAASHL
+223 AQLVGEAAASQL
-235 LHIPRAMAENIT
+235 LKIPRAASENMT

-284 AAYRSFL
+284 AAYRSFM

-327 SVYDLVRNSV
+327 NVYDLVRESV

-348 RRDFAHQGAAHAAA
+348 RRDFAHQEVSHAAPGAAAEESAA
-362 GDSGSAPGGPAGE
+362 PA
-375 EAASTLP
+375 
-382 NPSVPSLLGG
+382 LLGG
-392 GGYFGDSGAAGD
+392 GGYFGNADAAGD
-404 YGASPEAGP
+404 YGASEEGGSLAASPLA
-413 PDISGPTPGAERLIP
+413 P
-428 DADAAGSDSPAP
+428 DAEAADTDLPAPAGS
-440 VSSPSESTPPS
+440 PSGSAAPS
-451 PLERMLEPPHPA
+451 PLERTLEPPHPS
-463 DPVVLSQCRYLGQ
+463 DPVVLSECRYLGQ

-507 RDQFREGSV
+507 RDQFREGRV

-525 EVTLRPEEALGI
+525 EIRLRPEEALGI
-537 EAHRED
+537 EAHRDD
-543 LLRSGFELESA
+543 LLRSGFELECA
-554 GPGAYRIRAVPALL
+554 GPGDYRIRAVPALL

-574 GAVRQIAESLADLE
+574 GAVRQIVEGLADLE

-597 DGIIARMSCKGAV
+597 DGIITRMSCRGAV
-610 KAARPMR
+610 KAAQAMR
-617 PEEAASLVEEL
+617 PEEVAALVEEL

-643 MLVMGAA
+643 MLVMSPA

>member
-1 MVNVN
+1 M
-6 TRTHPMNKES
+6 RKQS

-35 QRPASV
+35 QRPASA

-56 VEIDLESGGAARVQ
+56 VEIDLASGGAARVQ
-70 VVDDGHGMSEDD
+70 VVDDGHGMSDDD
-82 ALLCL
+82 ALLSL
-87 ERHATSKIATDWD
+87 ERHATSKIASDWD
-100 LGRIATL
+100 LGRVATL
-107 GFRGEALPSIAA
+107 GFRGEALPSVAA

-128 RPEDALGT
+128 RSEDALGT
-136 EVRMEGGKLLRV
+136 EVRIEGGKLQRV
-148 TEMGAATGARVEVRS
+148 TEMGAAPGTRVEVRS

-177 KETEL
+177 RETEL

-188 ANQAAMANPNVSFIL
+188 ANQAAMANPNVSFVL

-212 LDASGGVKTRA
+212 LDASGGLQARA
-223 AQLVGEAAASHL
+223 AQLVGEAAASQL
-235 LHIPRAMAENIT
+235 LKIPRAASENMT

-284 AAYRSFL
+284 AAYRSFM

-327 SVYDLVRNSV
+327 NVYDLVRDSV

-348 RRDFAHQGAAHAAA
+348 RRDFAHQGVSHAAPGA
-362 GDSGSAPGGPAGE
+362 AAEESAAPA
-375 EAASTLP
+375 
-382 NPSVPSLLGG
+382 LLGG
-392 GGYFGDSGAAGD
+392 GGYFGNADAAGD
-404 YGASPEAGP
+404 YGASEEGGSLAASPLA
-413 PDISGPTPGAERLIP
+413 P
-428 DADAAGSDSPAP
+428 DAEAADTDLPAP
-440 VSSPSESTPPS
+440 AGSPSESAAPS
-451 PLERMLEPPHPA
+451 PLERTLEPPHPS
-463 DPVVLSQCRYLGQ
+463 DPVVLSECRYLGQ

-507 RDQFREGSV
+507 RDQFREGRV

-525 EVTLRPEEALGI
+525 EIRLRPEEALSI
-537 EAHRED
+537 EAHRDD
-543 LLRSGFELESA
+543 LLRSGFELECA
-554 GPGAYRIRAVPALL
+554 GPGDYRIRAVPALL

-574 GAVRQIAESLADLE
+574 GAVRQIVEGLADLE

-597 DGIIARMSCKGAV
+597 DGIITRMSCRGAV
-610 KAARPMR
+610 KAAQAMR
-617 PEEAASLVEEL
+617 PEEVAALVEEL
-628 EKTPGRWTCPHGRPV
+628 EKTPGRWTCPHGRPI
-643 MLVMGAA
+643 MLVMSPA
-650 PVRRRFLRS
+650 PLRRRFLRS

>member
-1 MVNVN
+1 MS
-6 TRTHPMNKES
+6 KES

-35 QRPASV
+35 QRPASL

-47 NSIDAGASR
+47 NSIDAGAER

-100 LGRIATL
+100 LGRVATL

-119 VSKMTITTR
+119 VSKMMITTR
-128 RPEDALGT
+128 RPGDALGT
-136 EVRMEGGKLLRV
+136 EVRVEGGKLQRV
-148 TEMGAATGARVEVRS
+148 TEMGAAPGTRVEVRS
-163 LFFNVPARRKFLKR
+163 LFYNVPARRKFLKR

-182 ARCLEV
+182 ARCLEA
-188 ANQAAMANPNVSFIL
+188 ANQAAMANPGVSFIL
-203 RHGKRTLLD
+203 RHGRRTLLD
-212 LDASGGVKTRA
+212 LDASGELLARA
-223 AQLVGEAAASHL
+223 AELVGEAAASHL
-235 LHIPRAMAENIT
+235 LKIPRASSGNMT

-284 AAYRSFL
+284 AAYRSFM
-291 PVKRHPVFILFLDMP
+291 PVKRQPVFILFLDMP

-327 SVYDLVRNSV
+327 GVYDLVRESV
-337 AAVLGARPERV
+337 AAVLGARPQRV
-348 RRDFAHQGAAHAAA
+348 RRDFAHQGAGHAT
-362 GDSGSAPGGPAGE
+362 SGGPHSPPGGPAE
-375 EAASTLP
+375 EELTTPPPA
-382 NPSVPSLLGG
+382 PSLLGG
-392 GGYFGDSGAAGD
+392 GGYFGDYGAAGD
-404 YGASPEAGP
+404 YGVSAEGSAPEVEGAGA
-413 PDISGPTPGAERLIP
+413 AEP
-428 DADAAGSDSPAP
+428 YPPAP
-440 VSSPSESTPPS
+440 VSPPPESTAPS

-463 DPVVLSQCRYLGQ
+463 DPVALSECRYLGQ
-476 WEECFLLFASP
+476 WEECFLLFGAP

-507 RDQFREGSV
+507 RDQFRESRV

-525 EVTLRPEEALGI
+525 EIRLRPEEALSI

-543 LLRSGFELESA
+543 LSRSGFELECA
-554 GPGAYRIRAVPALL
+554 GPGEYRIRAVPALL

-574 GAVRQIAESLADLE
+574 GAVRQIVEGLADLE

-617 PEEAASLVEEL
+617 PEEVASLVEEL

-643 MLVMGAA
+643 MLVMGAG